1 MPEGRP
7 PQPAATVLLVRQI
20 DKFEVL
26 MVKRHHQIDFASGAL
41 VFPGGKLAEDDAG
54 SGWDDLVEAPAGLD
68 GVERGLRIAA
78 LREAFEESGLLL
90 ARTARGGPFA
100 PPEALASLHAQRDE
114 ISTGKA
120 SFRQAIADAGLVLA
134 LDGLHRF
141 AHWITPEGMGKRFD
155 THFFIAAAPDDQV
168 AACDG
173 WEAVEAVWLEPNA
186 ALAEGRAG
194 LRQIIF
200 PTRLNLEMLAQ
211 SLSVDEALGAAR
223 ARRIVTV
230 TPQIVSEGGGRTLV
244 IPAEAGYSVTREP
257 FTNGP

>member
-1 MPEGRP
+1 MPDHKP
-7 PQPAATVLLVRQI
+7 PQPAATVLLVRQV

-41 VFPGGKLAEDDAG
+41 VFPGGKLDPDDAG
-54 SGWDDLVEAPAGLD
+54 SDWDDLVEAPEGL
-68 GVERGLRIAA
+68 GAVERGLRIAA

-90 ARTARGGPFA
+90 ARTARGGAFA
-100 PPEALASLHAQRDE
+100 APEALSGLHEQRDA
-114 ISTGKA
+114 IAAGKT
-120 SFRQAIADAGLVLA
+120 SFRQAIRDAGLILA

-141 AHWITPEGMGKRFD
+141 AHWITPEGIGRRFD

-173 WEAVEAVWLEPNA
+173 WEAVEAVWLEPEA

-200 PTRLNLEMLAQ
+200 PTRLNLEKLAE
-211 SLSVDEALGAAR
+211 SRSVDEALGAAR
-223 ARRIVTV
+223 ARTIVTV
-230 TPQIVSEGGGRTLV
+230 TPRIISEDGTRVLV
-244 IPAEAGYSVTREP
+244 IPEEAGYSVTREI
-257 FTNGP
+257 FTNAP